1 MNIDTTAPAA
11 GAAPPPPPEPPPQP
25 QPQPHPTFGFDSAAA
40 LPGTPAPQRWPLR
53 FVGSG
58 SEYFRIWIV
67 NLLLTLVTLGLY
79 YPFAKVRRL
88 RYFHGA
94 TEVGGHPLSFHADP
108 WKMLR
113 GYLLVGAMVA
123 VYSLAGHFSTTAG
136 VVAFVLVAML
146 WPALWHSSMRFR
158 MANTGWRGLRFRY
171 TGTSTQAYKVFV
183 LPVLGVAAII
193 GISLLTAIEPGAR
206 PTGQQVLVGLL
217 PSLLFMALFPW
228 FFWLIKRQQHDHYAL
243 GDEQTRFEVG
253 VRGIY
258 GVGLRSFGLFLGA
271 LVVLVLVVA
280 LVGVG
285 GAMLLGM
292 GERGADT
299 GSGGAGGLIS
309 NLTGVIAVV
318 SVFLGY
324 LLILTLV
331 GGYFTARLQNLVW
344 NGTRSAHV
352 GFSSKVSAKALGLL
366 WLKNWV
372 LTILTLGLYYPFASI
387 ASARMRL
394 QAVEVLSDI
403 APETLVARGA
413 ALDESAA
420 GDAAGDLFGFD
431 VGL

>member
-11 GAAPPPPPEPPPQP
+11 GAAPPAV
-25 QPQPHPTFGFDSAAA
+25 GFDIAAA

-88 RYFHGA
+88 RYFHAA

-113 GYLLVGAMVA
+113 GYLLVAVMVA
-123 VYSLAGHFSTTAG
+123 AYSLAGQFSPTAG
-136 VVAFVLVAML
+136 GVAFLLVALL

-171 TGTSTQAYKVFV
+171 TGTCTQAYKVF
-183 LPVLGVAAII
+183 LMPVLGVAAII
-193 GISLLTAIEPGAR
+193 GISLLTAIEPGVQ

-217 PSLLFMALFPW
+217 PMLLFMALFPW

-271 LVVLVLVVA
+271 LAVLVLVVA

-299 GSGGAGGLIS
+299 GGGAGGLIS
-309 NLTGVIAVV
+309 NLTGVIAGV